1 MYAELSLRK
10 IFYLLA
16 DSLAVALSFYLLSLR
31 FSYGFFNSW
40 KFLLLQLLLTLMFTI
55 LSNDYSLAH
64 RRRLKQEIVYTF
76 TFAVKLST
84 VFIIIIFLSQYIGK
98 TYVTQL
104 SVSYLLIQFVVQ
116 FILIFSLRYLSRRA
130 SDNLTTKKKKILF
143 VTNFTT
149 DFQMLKLLEKNHYQV
164 VAYLSQ
170 SVSELVKEPILRN
183 FEEVQHLLQHNEIQE
198 VFIDS
203 DARQEFIEEQHFFN
217 AMGIPVSLT
226 LSEDNLSSVFIQ
238 QLGNMTFVTS
248 ALNNADY
255 RLVLLKRMIDIIGAL
270 VGLVLTGLVAIVIY
284 PIIQKQSKGPLIFK
298 QQRVGENGKIF
309 TLYKF
314 RSMYLDAEER
324 KKELMA
330 QNNLETDLMFK
341 MDHDPR
347 IFPFG
352 QKIRDWSLDEL
363 PQFLNVL
370 KGDMSLVGT
379 RPPTLEEYHKYE
391 LHHFK
396 RLAAK
401 PGITGM
407 WQISGRSNITDFE
420 DVVNLDLSY
429 IKNWSVWLDI
439 KILFKTVEVV
449 LRREGSK

>member
-1 MYAELSLRK
+1 MYTESSPRK

-16 DSLAVALSFYLLSLR
+16 DSLAVAISFYLLSLR

-40 KFLLLQLLLTLMFTI
+40 KFLLLQLILTLTFTI

-64 RRRLKQEIVYTF
+64 RRRLKQELIYTL
-76 TFAVKLST
+76 TFSIKLST
-84 VFIIIIFLSQYIGK
+84 VFVVIIFLSQYIGK

-104 SVSYLLIQFVVQ
+104 SLSYLLIQFVIQ
-116 FILIFSLRYLSRRA
+116 FVLIFSLRYLSRKA

-149 DFQMLKLLEKNHYQV
+149 DFQMLKLLEKNHYEV

-170 SVSELVKEPILRN
+170 HASNVVKEPILRN

-217 AMGIPVSLT
+217 AMGIPVSLS
-226 LSEDNLSSVFIQ
+226 LSEDNLSSIFVQ
-238 QLGNMTFVTS
+238 QLENTTFVTS
-248 ALNNADY
+248 ALNNTHY
-255 RLVLLKRMIDIIGAL
+255 RSVFLKRIIDIVGAL
-270 VGLVLTGLVAIVIY
+270 IGLILTGIVALIIY
-284 PIIQKQSKGPLIFK
+284 PIVQKQSKGPLIFK
-298 QQRVGENGKIF
+298 QKRVGKNGKIF

-330 QNNLETDLMFK
+330 QNDLTTDLMFK

-379 RPPTLEEYHKYE
+379 RPPTLEEYQKYE

-407 WQISGRSNITDFE
+407 WQTSGRSNITDFE
-420 DVVNLDLSY
+420 DVVKLDLTY
-429 IKNWSVWLDI
+429 IKNWSIWLDI
-439 KILFKTVEVV
+439 KILFKTAEVV
-449 LRREGSK
+449 LRCEGSK